1 MPTQVK
7 IASQERRFHIVV
19 PSQLAQQFI
28 TWAEN
33 LNVSLSELARDAMLE
48 KVRRLEREKIE
59 REIAEELMR
68 YAEQDRRT
76 AEEWA
81 FTDATS

>member
-1 MPTQVK
+1 MDALLHTRTE
-7 IASQERRFHIVV
+7 ERRFHFAV
-19 PSQLAQQFI
+19 PAELAQQFI
-28 TWAEN
+28 KWAKT
-33 LNVSLSELARDAMLE
+33 LNVSLSDLARDAMLE
-48 KVRRLEREKIE
+48 KVRRLEREKDE
-59 REIAEELMR
+59 RQIAEALES